1 MINEIDGGYTG
12 YSSKINLFFGK
23 VTDILDKDEHIK
35 RVRISIKGYTDELPV
50 DKMPWYFPF
59 YGVNFLPEVDDIVPV
74 LIFDNNFVT
83 GFYGRKIDCK
93 PRELD
98 DDDYKFYLEVYK
110 RKCGDDE
117 VQLTYTKSKGIE
129 FINKDCRTVIEIDK
143 TTFFCKANYIEITE
157 DKINLGDGAKE
168 ATPLGDKT
176 VKELHDIIKHQKNTI
191 EQMYKGFN
199 LIIAGCTSP
208 FTAPIAAQ
216 LAPHLPTKVTLIQEN
231 TTVDTAADKIQ
242 SKKCFIE

>member
-1 MINEIDGGYTG
+1 MN
-12 YSSKINLFFGK
+12 KINGGSTDHSSNIRLFFGK
-23 VTDILDKDEHIK
+23 VTDIFDEDEKIK
-35 RVRISIKGYTDELPV
+35 RVRISIKGFTDKLDET
-50 DKMPWYFPF
+50 KMPWYFPF
-59 YGVNFLPEVDDIVPV
+59 YGINFLPEEGDIVPV
-74 LIFDNNFVT
+74 IIFDDNFVT

-93 PRELD
+93 IRELD
-98 DDDYKFYLEVYK
+98 EEDYKFYLEIFK
-110 RKCGDDE
+110 RKCGDDN

-143 TTFFCKANYIEITE
+143 TTFFCKSNYIEITE

-176 VKELHDIIKHQKNTI
+176 VKELHDIIKHQANTI
-191 EQMYKGFN
+191 EQIYTGFQK
-199 LIIAGCTSP
+199 IIAGCTTP

-216 LAPHLPTKVTLIQEN
+216 LSPHLVTKVDLVMEN
-231 TTVDTAADKIQ
+231 KQVDSAADKIQ